1 MSTVQEIKSAISKL
15 SLEERAEILAELCDW
30 KDDDWD
36 RQMKSDAARGKFD
49 SLNDNAVGSENVPLK
64 KILES

>member
-15 SLEERAEILAELCDW
+15 SLEERAEILPELCNW

-36 RQMKSDAARGKFD
+36 HQMKSDAASGKFD